1 MFLSELQS
9 RMIQQQIMNRF
20 KFLQSWFSMEE
31 FPHDKLLI
39 CKQTY
44 QNETYKK
51 TFFYGKREFGVET
64 GSHHLQKK
72 NGDYHKIFHNLYLEE
87 DLPEI
92 ILWETSPDIR
102 KALTMEESGTYVN
115 NEKQGHCTISYRDK
129 TSGKI
134 LCQEEFEFKDNV
146 KTGRFTRI
154 YNFYHK
160 KQRMIENGIHFNNSE
175 SKSDVVIYDDLT
187 DKKISTVNIQK
198 TKYEDK
204 SHKDKHRTPE
214 SSFRIKC
221 EYTIQS
227 DNRYEEGHYSYSL
240 IDIQYYLIQPQS
252 EFWRRGEFFFK
263 NRCPDYYEEFVKQI
277 SIIKQL
283 PVELEL
289 HINSFLKVD
298 ENKRMGFFTEN
309 KKKESVYR
317 FKKGILSPDEKF
329 IILEDVND
337 NYDGTKTNIV
347 FEKELLLDSPLFD
360 NESFCFVDE
369 IYIGL
374 PNSKQ
379 SQYYEPI
386 FITFLNEREQIKK
399 SVLRVL
405 FDRKDFRGRFVFKNG
420 NRNFITRDNVLFLS
434 RTEFL
439 KREDHEQ
446 LITLRRNPNFV
457 QRPRPRPRQN

>member
-1 MFLSELQS
+1 
-9 RMIQQQIMNRF
+9 MNIF
-20 KFLQSWFSMEE
+20 KSLQSWFSIEE

-72 NGDYHKIFHNLYLEE
+72 NGQYHKIFHNLYLEE

-102 KALTMEESGTYVN
+102 KALTMEESGKYVN
-115 NEKQGHCTISYRDK
+115 NEKQGPCTISYRDK
-129 TSGKI
+129 TSRKI

-160 KQRMIENGIHFNNSE
+160 KQRMIENGIYFNNSE
-175 SKSDVVIYDDLT
+175 SKSNVDIYDDLT
-187 DKKISTVNIQK
+187 DKKISTVNFQK
-198 TKYEDK
+198 TKYDDK
-204 SHKDKHRTPE
+204 SHVHQHRTPE
-214 SSFRIKC
+214 SRIRIKC
-221 EYTIQS
+221 EYTIQT
-227 DNRYEEGHYSYSL
+227 DNRYEEGHYSYSM
-240 IDIQYYLIQPQS
+240 IDTQYYLIQPQS

-263 NRCPDYYEEFVKQI
+263 NRCPDYYEEFVHQI
-277 SIIKQL
+277 SIINQL

-309 KKKESVYR
+309 KKKECVHR
-317 FKKGILSPDEKF
+317 FKKGILSSDEKF

-337 NYDGTKTNIV
+337 SCNKTKTNKLY

-360 NESFCFVDE
+360 NESFCFVGE

-374 PNSKQ
+374 SNSKQ
-379 SQYYEPI
+379 SKYYEPI
-386 FITFLNEREQIKK
+386 FITDLNENEQIKK

-405 FDRKDFRGRFVFKNG
+405 FDKKRFRGRIVFLNG
-420 NRNFITRDNVLFLS
+420 NRNCITRDNVLFLTE
-434 RTEFL
+434 TEFR

-457 QRPRPRPRQN
+457 QRPKPRPRQN